1 MDVGDLASLLPGIA
15 SIITALGGVYLGHR
29 ALKTGSRRE
38 RRDAARH
45 VIDRAIGADDDE
57 DDEDS
62 DDRKDGRAELLRQIL
77 DQLDDGKGGD
87 S

>member
-1 MDVGDLASLLPGIA
+1 MGDLASLLPGIA

-38 RRDAARH
+38 RRAAAQR
-45 VIDRAIGADDDE
+45 VIDRAIGADDE
-57 DDEDS
+57 AQDD
-62 DDRKDGRAELLRQIL
+62 DDRRDARAELLRQL
-77 DQLDDGKGGD
+77 RELEDEED

>member
-38 RRDAARH
+38 RRAAAQR
-45 VIDRAIGADDDE
+45 VIDRAIGADDE
-57 DDEDS
+57 AQDD
-62 DDRKDGRAELLRQIL
+62 DDRRDARAELLRQL
-77 DQLDDGKGGD
+77 RELEDEED

>member
-15 SIITALGGVYLGHR
+15 SIITALGGVWIGHR

-38 RRDAARH
+38 RKSAARH
-45 VIDRAIGADDDE
+45 AIDRVLGDDDDQDDE
-57 DDEDS
+57 DRGDA
-62 DDRKDGRAELLRQIL
+62 RAELLKRL
-77 DQLDDGKGGD
+77 RELEEEGGD

>member
-1 MDVGDLASLLPGIA
+1 MGDLASLLPGIA

-38 RRDAARH
+38 RRAAAQR
-45 VIDRAIGADDDE
+45 VIDRAIGADEDGDE
-57 DDEDS
+57 DD
-62 DDRKDGRAELLRQIL
+62 DRHDARTELLRQL
-77 DQLDDGKGGD
+77 LEPLEDEKGGD

>member
-1 MDVGDLASLLPGIA
+1 MGELLAQLLPGIA

-38 RRDAARH
+38 RRAAAQR

-57 DDEDS
+57 DD
-62 DDRKDGRAELLRQIL
+62 DDRHDARAELLKLLRDL
-77 DQLDDGKGGD
+77 EDGDD